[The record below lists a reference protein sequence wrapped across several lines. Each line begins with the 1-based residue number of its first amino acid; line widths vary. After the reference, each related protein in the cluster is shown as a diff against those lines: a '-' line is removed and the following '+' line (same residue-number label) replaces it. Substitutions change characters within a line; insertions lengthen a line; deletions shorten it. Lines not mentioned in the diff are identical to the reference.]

1 MTYTYDVFDR
11 RIAQSIDDDG
21 PGGDAP
27 QVTHFAYHGAHVWSD
42 HDAEGNVTARY
53 LYTGNL
59 DQILARH
66 RPGEGTVWYLTDH
79 LGTVRDITD
88 STGAVINHLAYDA
101 FGQILTQTAPEF
113 GDRYT
118 YTAREYDPA
127 LGQYYY
133 RARIYDPRAGRFTA
147 EDPIRFAA
155 GDPNLYR
162 YVGNSP
168 LNWTAPWGHDAME
181 NAVIVRLGPVGALTL
196 NSFSNCFVLSAVS
209 ARATSMGIEL
219 ARTALGSPP
228 TYTERVLSADLDFV
242 VSAISCLFPPSAMSN
257 AGSGAV
263 AVALMAAMQR
273 GVALGAAG
281 QVVILTTP
289 NVVAYAVKGGGSDEG
304 GGIAGGKDAGSPKE
318 TATELARRLGR
329 EGEEAAGI
337 GQIPKRKIPSVT
349 RPGRYR
355 IPDELTDVTL
365 REIKNVARLSNTSQ
379 LRDFLAHAQLTGR
392 TFILETRAYTRI
404 SEPLQELIDEGLV
417 IHKIIGQ

>member
-88 STGAVINHLAYDA
+88 ATGAVINHLAYDA

-133 RARIYDPRAGRFTA
+133 RARIYDPAPAASPPKTRSASPPANPICTA
-147 EDPIRFAA
+147 TSA
-155 GDPNLYR
+155 
-162 YVGNSP
+162 
-168 LNWTAPWGHDAME
+168 TAP
-181 NAVIVRLGPVGALTL
+181 
-196 NSFSNCFVLSAVS
+196 
-209 ARATSMGIEL
+209 
-219 ARTALGSPP
+219 
-228 TYTERVLSADLDFV
+228 
-242 VSAISCLFPPSAMSN
+242 
-257 AGSGAV
+257 
-263 AVALMAAMQR
+263 
-273 GVALGAAG
+273 
-281 QVVILTTP
+281 
-289 NVVAYAVKGGGSDEG
+289 
-304 GGIAGGKDAGSPKE
+304 
-318 TATELARRLGR
+318 
-329 EGEEAAGI
+329 
-337 GQIPKRKIPSVT
+337 
-349 RPGRYR
+349 
-355 IPDELTDVTL
+355 
-365 REIKNVARLSNTSQ
+365 
-379 LRDFLAHAQLTGR
+379 
-392 TFILETRAYTRI
+392 
-404 SEPLQELIDEGLV
+404 
-417 IHKIIGQ
+417 